1 MAFARTNVLAIGL
14 ALGVGCEGKPPKR
27 FVQHPPALA
36 ALRLR
41 GPVDAVFAYDVVLDR
56 WSVSTPRELAIVDV
70 APAAAVASPDALRH
84 VVEVERH
91 ARAVI
96 ESRES
101 LSDGFATTI
110 AVGAAPSERVTVV
123 VRQLGN
129 QWVRCVGALWLCKS
143 LKRS

>member
-1 MAFARTNVLAIGL
+1 MFARTNVHAIGL
-14 ALGVGCEGKPPKR
+14 ALALACEGRPPRR
-27 FVQHPPALA
+27 FVQHAPTLA

-41 GPVDAVFAYDVVLDR
+41 VPMDAVMAYDVVLDR
-56 WSVSTPRELAIVDV
+56 WFVSTPRELAVLDV
-70 APAAAVASPDALRH
+70 PPTAAVASPDALRH

-91 ARAVI
+91 ATAVV

-110 AVGAAPSERVTVV
+110 VVSAAPPERVSVV

-129 QWVRCVGALWLCKS
+129 QWVRCVGAPRLCKA
-143 LKRS
+143 LKRG